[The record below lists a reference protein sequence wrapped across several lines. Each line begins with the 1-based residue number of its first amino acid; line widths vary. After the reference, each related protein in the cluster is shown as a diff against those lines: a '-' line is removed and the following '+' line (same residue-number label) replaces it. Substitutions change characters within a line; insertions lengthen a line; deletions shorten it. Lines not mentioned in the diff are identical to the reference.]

1 MIAKAKA
8 ISHGIN
14 DIRYITGESQHKKH
28 PEKIYRVLDNLLPS
42 EPDAM
47 GIWNSMQLTLSQHR
61 PIKNSVIRI
70 ELSPSPEH
78 TQFYDIEDWQKLW
91 HDFAEEFDKQVIIG
105 KDGKVRSCQTNLAN
119 SKYSVWLHTESKGE
133 VPHLHAA
140 ICRLD
145 ENGNINNDH
154 NIHLRAQRA
163 AERVA
168 KKRGWTTA
176 AQIRNLNIPQV
187 NRDCMEVL
195 KAMPLWSWDDYK
207 NALIRKGYTVH
218 EREDKKGLLRGYALM
233 NGNTKYKAS
242 ELGIGRNL
250 MVSKLPATWK
260 RLHHQPTSVIRNN
273 TSQTVQQVATHKV
286 APIDYTQYLTYSQD
300 MISYVLSHEGKDYKF
315 YIPEKVLDCFND
327 EFDYRFIANCQEL
340 TDMAGSTSAS
350 ASPLQ
355 IVFVFISP
363 WKLALRTSATS
374 AGCYIRRIKQSDKN
388 SHGHISQFMR
398 VGNEPV
404 IKFVVETVKHFF
416 RNIEL
421 VFLIFMGKGVGNH
434 IRMVWAILGVVNR
447 CSLMFCYLLNL

>member
-14 DIRYITGESQHKKH
+14 DLRYITGESQHKKH

-78 TQFYDIEDWQKLW
+78 TRFFDIEDWQKLW
-91 HDFAEEFDKQVIIG
+91 QEFAEEFDKQVITG

-140 ICRLD
+140 VCRMD
-145 ENGNINNDH
+145 EDGNINNDH

-168 KKRGWTTA
+168 KKRGWITA
-176 AQIRNLNIPQV
+176 AQVRNSNIHQV
-187 NRDCMEVL
+187 NRDCIDTL
-195 KAMPLWSWDDYK
+195 KLMQSWSWEEYK
-207 NALIRKGYTVH
+207 NALMRKGYVIH
-218 EREDKKGLLRGYALM
+218 EREDKQGILRGYALVH
-233 NGNTKYKAS
+233 GNTKYKAS

-250 MVSKLPATWK
+250 MVSKLPATWNK
-260 RLHHQPTSVIRNN
+260 LHYNSGVTTLNSKPEDIQPKHIQKPSASNASRYN
-273 TSQTVQQVATHKV
+273 TYRSDTV
-286 APIDYTQYLTYSQD
+286 PYTLN
-300 MISYVLSHEGKDYKF
+300 HEGKEHRF

-327 EFDYRFIANCQEL
+327 EFDYRFVANCQEL
-340 TDMAGSTSAS
+340 TDMAVAIFVGLFDTPNIATGGGGGGSQSN
-350 ASPLQ
+350 L
-355 IVFVFISP
+355 P
-363 WKLALRTSATS
+363 WR
-374 AGCYIRRIKQSDKN
+374 DKN
-388 SHGHISQFMR
+388 EDDLQWARRCARAAGRS
-398 VGNEPV
+398 
-404 IKFVVETVKHFF
+404 
-416 RNIEL
+416 L
-421 VFLIFMGKGVGNH
+421 GKKPKTGLK
-434 IRMVWAILGVVNR
+434 R
-447 CSLMFCYLLNL
+447 

>member
-14 DIRYITGESQHKKH
+14 DLRYITGESQHKKP
-28 PEKIYRVLDNLLPS
+28 PEKIYRVLDNLLHS

-78 TQFYDIEDWQKLW
+78 TQFFDIEDWQKLW
-91 HDFAEEFDKQVIIG
+91 QDFAEEFDKQVITG
-105 KDGKVRSCQTNLAN
+105 KDRKVRSCPTNLAG

-140 ICRLD
+140 VCRMD
-145 ENGNINNDH
+145 ENSNINNDH

-176 AQIRNLNIPQV
+176 AQVRNSNIHQV
-187 NRDCMEVL
+187 NRDCMDTL
-195 KAMPLWSWDDYK
+195 KSMQSWSWEEYK

-218 EREDKKGLLRGYALM
+218 EREDKKGILHGYALV

-250 MVSKLPATWK
+250 MISKLPATWK
-260 RLHHQPTSVIRNN
+260 KLHHQPVTTKSN
-273 TSQTVQQVATHKV
+273 TPQVVQQSNRHKV
-286 APIDYTQYLTYSQD
+286 APIDYTQYRTDRLD
-300 MISYVLSHEGKDYKF
+300 MIPYALTHEGKEHKF
-315 YIPEKVLDCFND
+315 YIPEKVLNYFND
-327 EFDYRFIANCQEL
+327 EFDYRFVSNCKEL
-340 TDMAGSTSAS
+340 TDMAMAIFVGLLETPNITTGGGGGGS
-350 ASPLQ
+350 
-355 IVFVFISP
+355 
-363 WKLALRTSATS
+363 
-374 AGCYIRRIKQSDKN
+374 QSDLPWRDKN
-388 SHGHISQFMR
+388 EDDLQWARRCARAASRS
-398 VGNEPV
+398 
-404 IKFVVETVKHFF
+404 
-416 RNIEL
+416 L
-421 VFLIFMGKGVGNH
+421 GKKPKTGLK
-434 IRMVWAILGVVNR
+434 R
-447 CSLMFCYLLNL
+447 

>member
-91 HDFAEEFDKQVIIG
+91 QEFAEEFDKQVITG

-119 SKYSVWLHTESKGE
+119 SKYSIWLHTESKGE

-140 ICRLD
+140 VCRLD
-145 ENGNINNDH
+145 EDGNINNDH

-176 AQIRNLNIPQV
+176 AQIRNRNILQV

-195 KAMPLWSWDDYK
+195 KTMPSWSWEEYK
-207 NALIRKGYTVH
+207 NALAQKGYIVH
-218 EREDKKGLLRGYALM
+218 EREDTKGVLHGYALV

-242 ELGIGRNL
+242 ELGVGRNL
-250 MVSKLPATWK
+250 T
-260 RLHHQPTSVIRNN
+260 
-273 TSQTVQQVATHKV
+273 
-286 APIDYTQYLTYSQD
+286 
-300 MISYVLSHEGKDYKF
+300 IS
-315 YIPEKVLDCFND
+315 
-327 EFDYRFIANCQEL
+327 
-340 TDMAGSTSAS
+340 
-350 ASPLQ
+350 
-355 IVFVFISP
+355 
-363 WKLALRTSATS
+363 
-374 AGCYIRRIKQSDKN
+374 
-388 SHGHISQFMR
+388 
-398 VGNEPV
+398 
-404 IKFVVETVKHFF
+404 
-416 RNIEL
+416 
-421 VFLIFMGKGVGNH
+421 
-434 IRMVWAILGVVNR
+434 
-447 CSLMFCYLLNL
+447 